1 MNRKEKHLHVG
12 PNVKIPELI
21 YSFFFF
27 FFPLTSM
34 HLIQISLP
42 RSAGGKLSVELR
54 Q

>member
-27 FFPLTSM
+27 FFFPIDFNALD
-34 HLIQISLP
+34 P
-42 RSAGGKLSVELR
+42 D
-54 Q
+54 